1 MTTVDDKRN
10 QIIEAALKR
19 FSHFGIAKTS
29 MSEVA
34 DDLKLSKANLYY
46 YFPDKFSL
54 IEAIAYRITDES
66 DAIIEK
72 AFDEAKGT
80 LDLLYRMVDM
90 KKAYFEKYY
99 MLVLDLHEMNIHEE
113 KWKTLAKRLYQ
124 REVETI
130 SRIFKQGIERNEL
143 VTFDVSSTSE
153 LYVAMMRGLA
163 MFCDQAAPHALVDRD
178 ELNQLFEKQRQAA
191 AIVINGLR
199 KINGI

>member
-1 MTTVDDKRN
+1 MNAIDDKRN

-54 IEAIAYRITDES
+54 IEAIAHRIIDES
-66 DAIIEK
+66 DATIEK

-80 LDLLYRMVDM
+80 LDLLHRMLDM
-90 KKAYFEKYY
+90 KKAYIERYY
-99 MLVLDLHEMNIHEE
+99 MLILNLHEMNINEE
-113 KWKTLAKRLYQ
+113 KWKALAERLFQ

-130 SRIFKQGIERNEL
+130 SRIFKQGIDRGEL
-143 VTFDVSSTSE
+143 VTFDVAATSE
-153 LYVAMMRGLA
+153 LYVAMIRGLA
-163 MFCDQAAPHALVDRD
+163 MFCDQAAPHALIDRE
-178 ELNQLFEKQRQAA
+178 ELALVFEKQKHAA
-191 AIVINGLR
+191 SIVINGLR
-199 KINGI
+199 KK

>member
-1 MTTVDDKRN
+1 MSTVDDKRN

-29 MSEVA
+29 MSEIA

-54 IEAIAYRITDES
+54 IEAIAYRIIDES
-66 DAIIEK
+66 DATIEK
-72 AFDEAKGT
+72 AFGEAKGT
-80 LDLLYRMVDM
+80 LDLLFRMLDM

-99 MLVLDLHEMNIHEE
+99 MLILNLHEMNINEE
-113 KWKTLAKRLYQ
+113 KWKTLAKRLFQ

-130 SRIFKQGIERNEL
+130 SRIFKQGIDSNEL
-143 VTFDVSSTSE
+143 VTFDVAATSE

-163 MFCDQAAPHALVDRD
+163 MFCDQAAPHALIDRD
-178 ELNQLFEKQRQAA
+178 ELALVFEKQKQAA
-191 AIVINGLR
+191 TIVLNGLR
-199 KINGI
+199 KN

>member
-1 MTTVDDKRN
+1 MSTVDDKRN

-66 DAIIEK
+66 DAMIEK

-80 LDLLYRMVDM
+80 LDLLYRMLDV

-99 MLVLDLHEMNIHEE
+99 MLILNLHEMNIHEE
-113 KWKTLAKRLYQ
+113 KWKTLAKRLFQ

-130 SRIFKQGIERNEL
+130 SQIFKQGIDRNEL
-143 VTFDVSSTSE
+143 VTFDVAATSE

-163 MFCDQAAPHALVDRD
+163 MFCDQAAPHALVNRD
-178 ELNQLFEKQRQAA
+178 ELTLVFEKQKQAA

-199 KINGI
+199 KN

>member
-1 MTTVDDKRN
+1 MSTVDDKRN

-66 DAIIEK
+66 DAMIEK

-80 LDLLYRMVDM
+80 LDLLYRMLDM

-99 MLVLDLHEMNIHEE
+99 MLILNLHEMNIHEE
-113 KWKTLAKRLYQ
+113 KWKTLAKRLFQ

-130 SRIFKQGIERNEL
+130 SQIFKQGIDRNEL
-143 VTFDVSSTSE
+143 VTFDVAATSE

-163 MFCDQAAPHALVDRD
+163 MFCDQAAPHALVNRD
-178 ELNQLFEKQRQAA
+178 ELTLVFEKQKQAA

-199 KINGI
+199 KN